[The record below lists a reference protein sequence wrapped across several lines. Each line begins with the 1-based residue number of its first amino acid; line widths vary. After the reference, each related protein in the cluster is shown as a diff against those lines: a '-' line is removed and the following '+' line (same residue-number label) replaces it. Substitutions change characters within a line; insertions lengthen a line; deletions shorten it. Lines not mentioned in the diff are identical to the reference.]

1 MKTLIKSASDK
12 VSTAEGQV
20 KPKRLPKKEFIRR
33 QQASKLA
40 SKMVSS
46 VNHAVRHNHRDNGSN
61 GIIAVKNTRKYLI
74 KKYYDKNRG
83 KLVNQFVNKEIITH
97 YV

>member
-1 MKTLIKSASDK
+1 MKTLIKSVNGK
-12 VSTAEGQV
+12 VSSAEGQV
-20 KPKRLPKKEFIRR
+20 KPKRLPKKEFIAAQR
-33 QQASKLA
+33 ASKLA

-46 VNHAVRHNHRDNGSN
+46 INHAVRHNHRDNGSN
-61 GIIAVKNTRKYLI
+61 GIVAVRNTRKYLI
-74 KKYYDKNRG
+74 KKYYDKSRG

>member
-1 MKTLIKSASDK
+1 MKTLIKSVNGK
-12 VSTAEGQV
+12 VSVTEGQV

-40 SKMVSS
+40 SRMVSTTQ
-46 VNHAVRHNHRDNGSN
+46 HAVRHNHRDNGSN
-61 GIIAVKNTRKYLI
+61 GIVAVRNTRKYLI
-74 KKYYDKNRG
+74 KKYYDKSRG

>member
-1 MKTLIKSASDK
+1 MKTLIKSVNGK
-12 VSTAEGQV
+12 VSVTEGQV

-40 SKMVSS
+40 SRMVSS
-46 VNHAVRHNHRDNGSN
+46 VNHAIRHNHKDNGSN
-61 GIIAVKNTRKYLI
+61 GIVAVRNTRKYLVN
-74 KKYYDKNRG
+74 KYYDKTRG
-83 KLVNQFVNKEIITH
+83 KLVKQFAEKEIITH

>member
-1 MKTLIKSASDK
+1 MKTLTKSASDK
-12 VSTAEGQV
+12 VSTAEGKV
-20 KPKRLPKKEFIRR
+20 KPKRLPKKEFIAAQR
-33 QQASKLA
+33 ASKLA

-74 KKYYDKNRG
+74 KKYDKNRG

-97 YV
+97 YA